1 MQQEPH
7 PQLLFMY
14 PESQPKHLLILMH
27 HMQQPQLQF
36 HAYEGTTIIY
46 IQVGFYSLFELL
58 LLILSPSL
66 SC

>member
-27 HMQQPQLQF
+27 RMQQAQL
-36 HAYEGTTIIY
+36 HAYEGITIIY
-46 IQVGFYSLFELL
+46 IQVGFLL
-58 LLILSPSL
+58 SF
-66 SC
+66 

>member
-1 MQQEPH
+1 
-7 PQLLFMY
+7 MY